1 MTRRPS
7 DHQLSLLESA
17 PPTPEPTRVND
28 IATKQFGSFSEIS
41 SFIWSIADL
50 MRGDFK
56 RHEYGQVVLP
66 FTVLRRLDCVL
77 QPTKADVL
85 ATEKKFKGKVK
96 DLRPVLEQK
105 TGVRFYNTSQL
116 DLKAIVAAGQDF
128 RENLLSYIDAFDDDV
143 RDIFIKR
150 FRVQDYIDR
159 LDRAGILLLVLQ
171 KFVGV
176 DLHPDAVDN
185 HTMGSVFEDL
195 IRRFAEVSNETAGE
209 HFTPREVIQLMVELL
224 FEEDNRELGKPGIVR
239 TLYDPACGTGGMLS
253 VAEDRLAQ
261 INPTAKLE
269 VFGQELNDET
279 YAICKA
285 DMMIKG
291 QEPKNIAPGNSFT
304 EQGHEHG
311 TFHYM
316 LSNPPFGVEWKKI
329 ERQVKDEH
337 ERGFAGRFGPGLP
350 RISDGSLL
358 FLMHMVSKMKPAND
372 GEGSRL
378 GIVFNGSPLFTGA
391 AGSGESE
398 IRRWLLEHD
407 MLEAIVSLPDQ
418 LFFNTGISTY
428 VWIVT
433 NRKARKRKSKVQL
446 IDGSGFYEKMRKS
459 LGNKR
464 NHISDDQRAQI
475 VQLYRAFEEG
485 EHVKIFDNEDFG
497 FHRITVERPLKL
509 SFQVTPERIELLK
522 EEKGFQKLATSKK
535 KKGAARDAELAAGVA
550 LQERIIEV
558 LAGMDGDAVY
568 KSRPKF
574 DKALKAAMA
583 AAGVD
588 LPSSVKKAIL
598 SALGER
604 DETAEV
610 CLKKGAPEPDSDLRD
625 TEHVPLKD
633 DIHAYFEREVKP
645 HVPDAWIDES
655 KTKVGYE
662 IPFTRF
668 FYRYTPPRPLAE
680 IEADIKSLEAEI
692 QGMLGEVLA

>member
-7 DHQLSLLESA
+7 DTQLSLLESPSA
-17 PPTPEPTRVND
+17 TPEPSRVND
-28 IATKQFGSFSEIS
+28 IATKQFESFSEIS

-77 QPTKADVL
+77 APTKADVL
-85 ATEKKFKGKVK
+85 ATEKKFRGKVK

-116 DLKAIVAAGQDF
+116 DLKSIVAAGQDF
-128 RENLLSYIDAFDDDV
+128 AENLAHYIEGFDDDV
-143 RDIFIKR
+143 KDIFIKR
-150 FRVQDYIDR
+150 FRFQTYLDR
-159 LDRAGILLLVLQ
+159 LEQGGILLLVLQ

-209 HFTPREVIQLMVELL
+209 HFTPREVIELMVELL
-224 FEEDNRELGKPGIVR
+224 FEEDDRELRKPGIVR

-269 VFGQELNDET
+269 VFGQELNDES

-304 EQGHEHG
+304 EDGHAG
-311 TFHYM
+311 RRFHYM

-358 FLMHMVSKMKPAND
+358 FLMHMEKKMKEVE
-372 GEGSRL
+372 EGGGRL
-378 GIVFNGSPLFTGA
+378 AIVFNGSPLFTGA

-398 IRRWLLEHD
+398 IRRWLLEQD
-407 MLEAIVSLPDQ
+407 KLEAIVSLPDQ

-433 NRKARKRKSKVQL
+433 NRKAAKRRGKVQL
-446 IDGSGFYEKMRKS
+446 IDGSAFYEKMRKS

-464 NHISDDQRAQI
+464 NYVSDDQRAKI

-485 EHVKIFDNEDFG
+485 EHVKIFDTEDFG

-509 SFQVTPERIELLK
+509 SFQVTAERIEVLK
-522 EEKGFQKLATSKK
+522 EEKGFQTLATSKK
-535 KKGAARDAELAAGVA
+535 KKGPAREAELAAGRA
-550 LQERIIEV
+550 EQERILEA
-558 LAGMDGDAVY
+558 LAAMDGDTVY
-568 KSRPKF
+568 RSRPKF
-574 DKALKAAMA
+574 EKALKAAMA
-583 AAGVD
+583 EAGVT
-588 LPSSVKKAIL
+588 LSSGVKKAIL

-604 DETAEV
+604 DEAAEV
-610 CLKKGAPEPDSDLRD
+610 CMKKGAPEPDSDLRD
-625 TEHVPLKD
+625 TEHVPLKE
-633 DIHAYFEREVKP
+633 DIRAYFEREVKP

-680 IEADIKSLEAEI
+680 IEADIKGLEAEI
-692 QGMLGEVLA
+692 QSMLGEVLV